1 MPRKCREA
9 RPSQPGDR
17 GIASYLCC
25 TPQTPWLLSV
35 PRVGPGCIQSI
46 STLCC
51 HWSQMALFSHSLHF
65 PTEKGGEDQL
75 SLSSI
80 CPGNYCKAPAER
92 EALPLVCNDAQHP
105 GSRQKGAL
113 LLPKCAR
120 PCPGM
125 PAGMPASA
133 HLNGKK
139 RDENPGGRQKQS
151 ERSPSDKRQQN
162 INLVTKKRR
171 NYSDHRTVTH

>member
-1 MPRKCREA
+1 MAAVCA
-9 RPSQPGDR
+9 TSG
-17 GIASYLCC
+17 
-25 TPQTPWLLSV
+25 PWLYPIYFYALLSLV
-35 PRVGPGCIQSI
+35 TNGLVLPFPP
-46 STLCC
+46 
-51 HWSQMALFSHSLHF
+51 FSNG
-65 PTEKGGEDQL
+65 KGGGKDQL

-80 CPGNYCKAPAER
+80 CPGNYYKAPAER